1 MYQPLPTI
9 MKESE
14 YIKGYFEVDTGLTLL
29 FNQIYGYPELSNFN
43 ENATLDDYKNQF
55 CKLIQTIKKS
65 FNETCIKTDNYHKF
79 EINNLIKDQITSL
92 KKKKSIEEI
101 FTSLIIFF
109 PKLCFIIIGQLP
121 QNGSINLHKDNRHSW
136 KLDDYRQLEYRQN
149 KIQKVKLLY
158 ELLKNDKIEGLNS
171 YKEELEKFETTRQK
185 DDCFLKWFCR
195 NYPDKYF
202 DLFENN
208 KK

>member
-1 MYQPLPTI
+1 
-9 MKESE
+9 MKENAF
-14 YIKGYFEVDTGLTLL
+14 IKGYFEVDSGLTLL
-29 FNQIYGYPELSNFN
+29 FNRIYGEPEYSNFK

-65 FNETCIKTDNYHKF
+65 FNDTCINTDSYHKI
-79 EINNLIKDQITSL
+79 EINSLIEAQITSL
-92 KKKKSIEEI
+92 NKKKSIEEI

-109 PKLCFIIIGQLP
+109 PKLCFILIGQLP
-121 QNGSINLHKDNRHSW
+121 QNGSIKLHKDNRSSW

-149 KIQKVKLLY
+149 KTQKINLLQ
-158 ELLKNDKIEGLNS
+158 ELLKNEKIDGVNS
-171 YKEELEKFETTRQK
+171 YKEEIDKFNSTRQEK
-185 DDCFLKWFCR
+185 DCFLKWFCR